1 VEGSAIIDLQMF
13 AALLSKVYGSFHQQL
28 PALGSDIEPACYAY
42 HSSRVPMRDDLRVGE
57 STCHLFAGSRS

>member
-28 PALGSDIEPACYAY
+28 PALGSDIEP
-42 HSSRVPMRDDLRVGE
+42 RMRDDLRVGE